1 MQQNAASG
9 DASSRISGGA
19 AASLRTV
26 DITQVGGITHI
37 HWPSRCLTGRHA
49 SLSAVALPFFHAVFL
64 AVMLPYRPS
73 RWFSG
78 RHVTFLAITL
88 PSWPSRYLLAVTLS
102 YWPTYR
108 PDITALVDWA

>member
-9 DASSRISGGA
+9 DASSSISGGA

-37 HWPSRCLTGRHA
+37 HWLSRCLTGRHA
-49 SLSAVALPFFHAVFL
+49 SLLAVALPFYHAVFL

-78 RHVTFLAITL
+78 RHVAFLVVTL
-88 PSWPSRYLLAVTLS
+88 LTGCHAALLADRS
-102 YWPTYR
+102 P
-108 PDITALVDWA
+108 